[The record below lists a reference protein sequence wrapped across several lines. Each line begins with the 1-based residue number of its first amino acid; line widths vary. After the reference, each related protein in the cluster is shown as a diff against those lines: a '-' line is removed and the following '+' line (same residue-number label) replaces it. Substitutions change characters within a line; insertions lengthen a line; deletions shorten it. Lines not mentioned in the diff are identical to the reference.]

1 MTQTLPPEGTRLAL
15 ITAGLH
21 LFGSKGFAATSTR
34 ELAARAQ
41 TNVASIAYH
50 FGGKDGLR
58 LACTEEFAR
67 RFGAEVDAANAMPST
82 PLAAR
87 EALATVLTR
96 MVQFVVGSE
105 EAGELVPFMLREIA
119 ENGPGIDHIYNGV
132 MEPTHRRF
140 CALWSVATGHDAES
154 EATKLA
160 VFSMVGQ
167 VLYFRIGGA
176 VIRRRMG
183 WQAMQKPQIDA
194 IVAQLL
200 FNLDAV
206 LAAATEV

>member
-1 MTQTLPPEGTRLAL
+1 MTQPAPPEGTRLAL

-34 ELAARAQ
+34 ELAAQAQ

-58 LACTEEFAR
+58 LACAEEFAR
-67 RFGAEVDAANAMPST
+67 RFGAQVAGDAALPST
-82 PLAAR
+82 PDQAR
-87 EALATVLTR
+87 QALATVLTH
-96 MVQFVVGSE
+96 MVQFVVGSA
-105 EAGELVPFMLREIA
+105 EAGALVPFMLREIA
-119 ENGPGIDHIYNGV
+119 ENGPGTDHIYNGL

-140 CALWSVATGHDAES
+140 CALWAIATGQDADTET
-154 EATKLA
+154 TKLA

-167 VLYFRIGGA
+167 VLYFRIGA
-176 VIRRRMG
+176 AIIRRRMG
-183 WQAMQKPQIDA
+183 WQAMQKPQVDA
-194 IVAQLL
+194 IVTQLL

-206 LAAATEV
+206 LAAATEK